1 MKDKLFEKPIVVLPK
16 DHKDVRM
23 VKMQPSELLLNAAFE
38 VRLRELRGDHFAD
51 NDPRKKLCCLMA
63 QLTRLRQ

>member
-1 MKDKLFEKPIVVLPK
+1 MKDQLFEKPIVVLPK

-23 VKMQPSELLLNAAFE
+23 VKMQPAELLLNAAFE
-38 VRLRELRGDHFAD
+38 VRLRELRSMHFAEK
-51 NDPRKKLCCLMA
+51 DPRKKLRYPLA